1 VNAASKTRGLRTLSS
16 LIDDERIST
25 YQLGVIALCALIA
38 MLDGFDTQAIAFT
51 APAIAVA
58 LNVPVATFG
67 PVFAIGL
74 LGGML
79 GAFGFGLVADRTGRK
94 FSLIVAM
101 IVFALGSL
109 LTARANSAN
118 ELMLFRFITGLGLGG
133 AIPSIISM
141 TAEFAP
147 RRLRATLVTTM
158 FCGFP
163 LGAIVGAL
171 SSAHLVPAYGWAVVF
186 SIGGVLPLLLLPLV
200 IFAMPESI
208 RWLSARRRGLAIGR
222 ILSRMR
228 RADSWDHQ
236 LEVPE
241 RNVAQNRVAALFA
254 AGFGGGTILLWTT
267 LFLSLL
273 IVYLLVN
280 WIPTIAQQTGRGA
293 DAAAISAAM
302 LNFGGIVGS
311 VCLGRLIDRFG
322 SFKIVCA
329 AYIGGAACVLALGV
343 GTNLTSSIYWLAAV
357 AGFLCIG
364 AQLSVVAIAAEFYP
378 LELRATGV
386 GWAMGIGRLGAITGP
401 LIGGLLL
408 GSSDYKLLFVVLAS
422 ASLVAG
428 LTVLGLTSSFR
439 ANSAHH

>member
-58 LNVPVATFG
+58 LNIPVATFG

-79 GAFGFGLVADRTGRK
+79 GAFGFGLVADRSGRK

-109 LTARANSAN
+109 LTARANSAH

-171 SSAHLVPAYGWAVVF
+171 ASAHLVLT
-186 SIGGVLPLLLLPLV
+186 GG
-200 IFAMPESI
+200 
-208 RWLSARRRGLAIGR
+208 R
-222 ILSRMR
+222 
-228 RADSWDHQ
+228 
-236 LEVPE
+236 
-241 RNVAQNRVAALFA
+241 
-254 AGFGGGTILLWTT
+254 
-267 LFLSLL
+267 
-273 IVYLLVN
+273 
-280 WIPTIAQQTGRGA
+280 
-293 DAAAISAAM
+293 
-302 LNFGGIVGS
+302 
-311 VCLGRLIDRFG
+311 
-322 SFKIVCA
+322 
-329 AYIGGAACVLALGV
+329 
-343 GTNLTSSIYWLAAV
+343 
-357 AGFLCIG
+357 
-364 AQLSVVAIAAEFYP
+364 
-378 LELRATGV
+378 
-386 GWAMGIGRLGAITGP
+386 
-401 LIGGLLL
+401 
-408 GSSDYKLLFVVLAS
+408 
-422 ASLVAG
+422 
-428 LTVLGLTSSFR
+428 
-439 ANSAHH
+439 